1 MLVRVVGSPRECLL
15 FIKVE
20 ATAACCGPTFLY
32 SLAR

>member
-1 MLVRVVGSPRECLL
+1 MLVRVAGSLREWLL

-20 ATAACCGPTFLY
+20 TKNACCGPTFLY